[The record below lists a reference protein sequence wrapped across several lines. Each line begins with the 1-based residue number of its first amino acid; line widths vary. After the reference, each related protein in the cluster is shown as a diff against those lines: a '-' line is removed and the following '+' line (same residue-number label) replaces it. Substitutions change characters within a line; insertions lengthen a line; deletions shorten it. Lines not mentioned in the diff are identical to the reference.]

1 MAETRNR
8 VVVAMSGGVD
18 SSVAAAFLVE
28 QGHDVVGITLK
39 TYRYEDVGEVPAT
52 ESSCCSLEGIND
64 ARAVA
69 AHLGI
74 PHYVLDFSEPFA
86 EKVIEPFVAEYLAGR
101 TPNPCV
107 LCNRTIKWEE
117 LLRKADAL
125 GAGFVATGH
134 YARMQTDSSSGR
146 RYIAKGTDRA
156 KDQSYALWGLT
167 QDSLRRTLFPLAE
180 LTKAEVREAAVRFGL
195 SVAKKGESFEICF
208 VPDNNYE
215 RFLKHRLPDLEEK
228 VQGGKLY
235 LDGAEVGEHRG
246 YPFFTIGQRRGLGFA
261 AGEPVF
267 VTRIDA
273 STNRVELGRDKDL
286 RATGLIASQA
296 NMMKVESFRPSRRV
310 TARIRSQDPGS
321 QATATTLDDGRIQV
335 RFDEPRRAIT
345 PGQSVVLYEGDAVL
359 GGAIIDEVLQV

>member
-1 MAETRNR
+1 MAENGKR
-8 VVVAMSGGVD
+8 VVAAMSGGVD

-28 QGHDVVGITLK
+28 QGYDVVGITLK
-39 TYRYEDVGEVPAT
+39 TYRYEDVGEVPAA
-52 ESSCCSLEGIND
+52 ESSCCSLDGIND

-125 GAGFVATGH
+125 GAEFIATGH

-146 RYIAKGTDRA
+146 RYITKGADRA
-156 KDQSYALWGLT
+156 KDQSYTLWGLT
-167 QDSLRRTLFPLAE
+167 QDSLRRTLFPLGG

-235 LDGAEVGEHRG
+235 LDGADVGEHRG

-273 STNRVELGRDKDL
+273 ATNRVELGREKDL
-286 RATGLIASQA
+286 LARGLIASQA
-296 NMMKVESFRPSRRV
+296 NMMKVENLGPSRRV

-321 QATATTLDDGRIQV
+321 QATATSLDDGRIQV

-345 PGQSVVLYEGDAVL
+345 PGQSVVLYEGDTVL
-359 GGAIIDEVLQV
+359 GGAIIDEVLR